1 MTVELRPYQSEAR
14 DAIFG
19 EFARGVRSTLL
30 VLPTGL
36 GKTVV
41 FGAVARDVIDDGGR
55 VLVLAHRGE
64 LLDQAADSLAALDVE
79 SSIEKAEKS
88 ARGTLWGDPAC
99 VVASVQ
105 TMQRK
110 RLESWPRKHFKL
122 IVTDEAHHAPADSYG
137 HIYRHLDPDWHLGVT
152 ATADRLDGENL
163 GQVYQSVAYEYS
175 LRRAIEEGW
184 LSRLTFVRCETTVDL
199 RNIRT
204 TGGDLNLGDLEE
216 AIRPHVEELANAT
229 RKEIGDRRAIVFVPD
244 VGSADAFASALT
256 SLGMKA
262 EAISGD
268 SSDRGAI
275 IDRFRTGGIRV
286 LVNCQLL
293 TEGFDAPFV
302 SAIVLARPT
311 KSRALFSQ
319 MIGRGTRLSHGKKD
333 CIVVDFAWLT
343 CKHNPVSPVE
353 LFDTTKM
360 DREVQ
365 ELAAAMVE
373 SGESPDLMDAIERAE
388 ATHVE
393 RQRLRI
399 RARERESR
407 YRRVAY
413 DPFAVMDTLGM
424 ASRAEAESSLRIKPT
439 DKQIATLEKLGVT
452 DARTMSKRRASQM
465 LDVLFSRMD
474 KKLATLK
481 QVAHLI
487 ANGVDPDE
495 ARAMT
500 KDEASARLDVLFG
513 KAVSR

>member
-1 MTVELRPYQSEAR
+1 MTVELRDYQTEAK

-19 EFARGVRSTLL
+19 EFARGIRSTLL

-41 FGAVARDVIDDGGR
+41 FGAAARDVIEDGGK

-64 LLDQAADSLAALDVE
+64 LLDQAADSLAALGVE
-79 SSIEKAEKS
+79 PSIEKAERS
-88 ARGTLWGDPAC
+88 ARGTLFGDPAC

-137 HIYRHLDPDWHLGVT
+137 HIYRHLDADWHLGVT

-163 GQVYQSVAYEYS
+163 GQVYQTLAYEYS

-184 LSRLTFVRCETTVDL
+184 LARLTFVRCETTVDL
-199 RNIRT
+199 KNIRT

-256 SLGMKA
+256 SLGLKA
-262 EAISGD
+262 EAVSGD
-268 SSDRGAI
+268 SLDRGAI
-275 IDRFRTGGIRV
+275 IDRFRTGGIRI

-311 KSRALFSQ
+311 KSRSLFSQ

-333 CIVVDFAWLT
+333 CLVVDFAWLT

-360 DREVQ
+360 DKEVQ
-365 ELAAAMVE
+365 DLAKALVE
-373 SGESPDLMDAIERAE
+373 SGEAPDLMDAIERAE

-393 RQRLRI
+393 RQKIRI
-399 RARERESR
+399 RAREREAR

-413 DPFAVMDTLGM
+413 DPFAAMDTLGM
-424 ASRAEAESSLRIKPT
+424 VNRTEAESSLRVKAT
-439 DKQIATLEKLGVT
+439 EKQVRALEMFGVT
-452 DARTMSKRRASQM
+452 DARTMSRRRASRM
-465 LDVLFSRMD
+465 LDALFAR
-474 KKLATLK
+474 KEQGLATLK
-481 QVAHLI
+481 QISWLI
-487 ANGVDPDE
+487 SKGIDPDE
-495 ARAMT
+495 ARAMAKSDAST
-500 KDEASARLDVLFG
+500 KLDELFG
-513 KAVSR
+513 KARV